1 VSDRIRQP
9 QKPQQIDVA
18 FDGRRDG
25 LELDASRSGDIAD
38 ARHDARGERVQQE
51 LYRSR
56 SVALTA
62 QYGVVVAVVLKDLG
76 VRMFTARAAEHAY
89 RRAAVRSGEP
99 LIGGP
104 EAKLGKLRGL
114 AHGVDGRKQHRRI
127 DPVQRL
133 DLALGFRGRLF
144 GAYLSHDTSLV
155 RGRTLPG
162 PESRSGHRRA
172 VLGRHLGA
180 TAPKPSPPPRQR
192 IVKVD

>member
-99 LIGGP
+99 LIRGP
-104 EAKLGKLRGL
+104 EAELGQPGGL
-114 AHGVDGRKQHRRI
+114 AYGGGGRQQRRGIGPVPPFGLAPGVCG
-127 DPVQRL
+127 P
-133 DLALGFRGRLF
+133 RLF
-144 GAYLSHDTSLV
+144 GSFLGPGTSL
-155 RGRTLPG
+155 
-162 PESRSGHRRA
+162 
-172 VLGRHLGA
+172 
-180 TAPKPSPPPRQR
+180 
-192 IVKVD
+192 